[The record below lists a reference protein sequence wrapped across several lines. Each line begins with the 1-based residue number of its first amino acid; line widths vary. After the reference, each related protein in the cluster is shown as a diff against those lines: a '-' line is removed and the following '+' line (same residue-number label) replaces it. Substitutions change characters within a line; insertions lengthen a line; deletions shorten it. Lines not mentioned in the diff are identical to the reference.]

1 MDMRRRNYLWNR
13 LTPYQLLI
21 FGYIFVTVSGALLL
35 SLPISSARGTSQPF
49 LDALFVATSGISTSG
64 LSPVDIGSFYSLF
77 GQIVLLVIFQLGGI
91 GYMSFIILTMY
102 VLGIKGSL
110 RTSLVAKESLAGP
123 NLHVLKGF
131 FLSVLAYSFAFEL
144 VGAAILSA
152 FWMKEYPAAYS
163 IYLGA
168 FHSVST
174 FCTAG
179 FGLFPDSL
187 MRYRDSAL
195 LNVTIIILSL
205 AGGIG
210 FFVLRDLTEF
220 ITSKFN
226 GRRRFRLTV
235 HTRLVLIVT
244 TIVISVGTVVILFS
258 EHWPSTMSAY
268 DRTLASVFQA
278 VSASTTDGFN
288 TVDIGAMGTASLT
301 ILMLLM
307 FVGASPGSTGGGIK
321 TTTFALLFILTRSRL
336 RKKQTNALGT
346 EMSERCIY
354 DAVVVAFCFM
364 LVALADTVILSIT
377 EKSSYVRNLFE
388 IISALGNTGLST
400 GITASLS
407 SIGKAALIVTMFIG
421 RVGVLSIAFAFLTRP
436 PKVLFRYP
444 KEDVFVG

>member
-1 MDMRRRNYLWNR
+1 MKRRNHIWNR

-21 FGYIFVTVSGALLL
+21 LGYVFITVSGALML
-35 SLPISSARGTSQPF
+35 SLPVSSAKGTSQPF
-49 LDALFVATSGISTSG
+49 LDALFLATSGISTSG
-64 LSPVDIGSFYSLF
+64 LTVVDVGSYYSLF
-77 GQIVLLVIFQLGGI
+77 GQVVLLVIFQLGGI
-91 GYMSFIILTMY
+91 GYMTFIILTMY
-102 VLGIKGSL
+102 ALGIKGSI
-110 RTSLVAKESLAGP
+110 RTSLIAKESLAGP
-123 NLHVLKGF
+123 NLHVLKNF
-131 FLSVLAYSFAFEL
+131 FLSVLAYSFAFEF
-144 VGAAILSA
+144 VGAAILTVL
-152 FWMKEYPAAYS
+152 WMKEYPAAYS

-168 FHSVST
+168 FHSVSA

-187 MRYRDSAL
+187 MRYRHDTL
-195 LNVTIIILSL
+195 LNVTIVILSL

-210 FFVLRDLTEF
+210 FFVLRDLTAF
-220 ITSKFN
+220 LAGKLN

-235 HTRLVLIVT
+235 HTRLVLIVA
-244 TIVISVGTVVILFS
+244 TIVISVGTIVILFS

-268 DRTLASVFQA
+268 DRTLTSVFQA

-288 TVDIGAMGTASLT
+288 TIDIGAVGTASLT

-321 TTTFALLFILTRSRL
+321 TTTFGLLFILVWARL
-336 RKKQTNALGT
+336 RRRGNNVLGT

-364 LVALADTVILSIT
+364 LVALTDSVILSIT
-377 EKSSYVRNLFE
+377 EKSSYVQNLFE

-400 GITASLS
+400 GITAGLS

-436 PKVLFRYP
+436 EKVLFRYP
-444 KEDVFVG
+444 REDVFVG